1 MYALAFQFSNGFCPG
16 FSLIFIVGLS
26 QIQPNLW
33 RRTLIRHTL
42 LEKKS
47 PHPTPQAQV
56 NLSKLFKLCFITF
69 RWCVM
74 LFLVIFLEKYLQVYP
89 TFHYSN
95 RHGCKQG
102 VSRFTS
108 SAQLFA
114 IWVCICISIC
124 TRLSTRLT
132 SVPMSHHSCKY
143 CLRMPNKETIDA
155 KIPYQKQ

>member
-1 MYALAFQFSNGFCPG
+1 MGFCPG
-16 FSLIFIVGLS
+16 FSLIFVLRLS
-26 QIQPNLW
+26 RIQQNLW
-33 RRTLIRHTL
+33 RRTQIRHTL

-47 PHPTPQAQV
+47 PLPQAQV

-69 RWCVM
+69 RCCLM
-74 LFLVIFLEKYLQVYP
+74 LFLAIFSEKYLLVYL

-95 RHGCKQG
+95 RHDCKQR

-124 TRLSTRLT
+124 TRLSTWLT
-132 SVPMSHHSCKY
+132 SVPMAHHSCKY
-143 CLRMPNKETIDA
+143 CLRMPNKVTVNA
-155 KIPYQKQ
+155 KIPYRKQ